1 MEEYLSDSDPLAI
14 LAEEIRSLKE
24 EVKKSNVVPQVQQ
37 EQKQRD
43 QSDMRKALLEIMDKV
58 RIPAPRVQLPDGA
71 TQALD
76 DFNKNYRSINRRPL
90 VGNRTAK
97 LILYGALVLTLTSS
111 IFGIYSYVRFWCSK
125 DAYARRA
132 YYATKHLGAKDP
144 GKAYDLVQEEW
155 SEDRRLVKARVR
167 HLEKRRKES
176 ISNE

>member
-1 MEEYLSDSDPLAI
+1 MEEYLSDPDPLAI

-24 EVKKSNVVPQVQQ
+24 EMKKSNVVTQVQQ
-37 EQKQRD
+37 EQKLRD
-43 QSDMRKALLEIMDKV
+43 QADMRKALLETMDKV
-58 RIPAPRVQLPDGA
+58 RIPAPRVQLPEGV

-97 LILYGALVLTLTSS
+97 LILCVAIALSMASS

-132 YYATKHLGAKDP
+132 YYAARDLGAKDP
-144 GKAYDLVQEEW
+144 ERAYDLVQKEW
-155 SEDRRLVKARVR
+155 NNDKRLIKARVK
-167 HLEKRRKES
+167 HLEKKIHQS
-176 ISNE
+176 H

>member
-1 MEEYLSDSDPLAI
+1 MEEYLSDPDPLAI

-43 QSDMRKALLEIMDKV
+43 RSDMRKALLETMDKV
-58 RIPAPRVQLPDGA
+58 RIPVPRVQLLEEA
-71 TQALD
+71 TQSLD

-97 LILYGALVLTLTSS
+97 LILCGALALTLASS
-111 IFGIYSYVRFWCSK
+111 IFGIYCYVRFWCSK

-132 YYATKHLGAKDP
+132 YYAAMDLGAKDP
-144 GKAYDLVQEEW
+144 ERAYNLVQKEW
-155 SEDRRLVKARVR
+155 SKDKRLIKARVK
-167 HLEKRRKES
+167 HLEKKLQSSR
-176 ISNE
+176 

>member
-1 MEEYLSDSDPLAI
+1 MEEYLSDPDPLAI
-14 LAEEIRSLKE
+14 LAEEIRNLKE

-43 QSDMRKALLEIMDKV
+43 QADMRKALLETMDKV
-58 RIPAPRVQLPDGA
+58 RIPAPRVQLPEGV

-97 LILYGALVLTLTSS
+97 VFLYGALALTLASS
-111 IFGIYSYVRFWCSK
+111 IFGFYSYVQLWCSK

-132 YYATKHLGAKDP
+132 YHAATDLGAKDP
-144 GKAYDLVQEEW
+144 ERAYDLVQKGW
-155 SEDRRLVKARVR
+155 NNDKRLIKARVK
-167 HLEKRRKES
+167 HLEKKLQSSR
-176 ISNE
+176 

>member
-1 MEEYLSDSDPLAI
+1 MEEYLSDPNPLAI
-14 LAEEIRSLKE
+14 LAEEIRNLKE

-43 QSDMRKALLEIMDKV
+43 RSDMRKVLLETMDKV
-58 RIPAPRVQLPDGA
+58 RIPAPQVQLPEGV

-97 LILYGALVLTLTSS
+97 VFLYGALALTLASS
-111 IFGIYSYVRFWCSK
+111 IFGIYSYVQLWCSK

-132 YYATKHLGAKDP
+132 YHAATDLGAKDP
-144 GKAYDLVQEEW
+144 ERAYDLVQKEW
-155 SEDRRLVKARVR
+155 DNDKRLIKARVK
-167 HLEKRRKES
+167 HLEKKIQQS
-176 ISNE
+176 H